1 LILLNTQAITEKRYV
16 HNTKTNTRF
25 WLDVHLY
32 FALSIGFPFV
42 LLGLSGSLN
51 VFRWDIGEWLNPARL

>member
-1 LILLNTQAITEKRYV
+1 MSITRKQIR
-16 HNTKTNTRF
+16 RF

-51 VFRWDIGEWLNPARL
+51 VFR